1 MLRSLVGSEMCIR
14 DRRRTGGFILHTVD
28 GGDYWQIQTTTH
40 QRCIGVHFLNA
51 KSGWVVMEDGTSLLT
66 TDGGENWKRDLETER
81 DIKGTNLD
89 IQMLTVKFRN
99 HTEAWAIDS
108 ERTILTTQNQG
119 KSWEAMDFLLD
130 AGTTDGEAKSWIERM
145 VEERPFGFSMRIT
158 NAHLLGDGHCWIV
171 SGEQIHD
178 RESARADIGGS
189 NESGASTGQI
199 YATTDGGKT
208 WQHQLG
214 EQLDN
219 FRDVLFL
226 DEQNG
231 WIAGDNGVLLS
242 TEDGGINWKRL
253 RTNTMARI
261 VDVHFVSLEPKWG
274 WAMERD
280 GTLLYTTDGDDWS
293 TDNNQELPQR
303 ELPDLPQHQLPPLS
317 INEAAFGKF
326 SEGWAV
332 GENGEIIHNL
342 DGGPIWQLQRTS
354 TGKNLTSIDM
364 QFAPLGWAVGTN
376 GVIQRT
382 VNGGEYWK
390 FHETYAGYD
399 LYAVSFITKRKG
411 WAVGRAGII
420 LSTTDGGFTWESK
433 LSGMSET
440 LYDILALSEQEI
452 YAVGAAGT
460 IIHSTDGGE
469 TWEQEHTG
477 VDNHLYVI
485 TRVKDGETLWVVGQ
499 GGVVLRRPE
508 H

>member
-1 MLRSLVGSEMCIR
+1 
-14 DRRRTGGFILHTVD
+14 
-28 GGDYWQIQTTTH
+28 
-40 QRCIGVHFLNA
+40 
-51 KSGWVVMEDGTSLLT
+51 MENGTSLLT
-66 TDGGENWKRDLETER
+66 TDGGKNWKRDLETER
-81 DIKGTNLD
+81 DIKGTNFD
-89 IQMLTVKFRN
+89 IQLQTVKFRN

-108 ERTILTTQNQG
+108 GHTILTTQNQG
-119 KSWEAMDFLLD
+119 KRWEAMDFLLD
-130 AGTTDGEAKSWIERM
+130 AGVTDDEAKSWTERM

-158 NAHLLGDGHCWIV
+158 NAHLLGDGHCWVV

-178 RESARADIGGS
+178 RELSRADIGGS
-189 NESGASTGQI
+189 SESVASTGQI

-242 TEDGGINWKRL
+242 TEDGGKNWKRL
-253 RTNTMARI
+253 ESGTTDRI
-261 VDVHFVSLEPKWG
+261 VDVHFISLDPKWG
-274 WAMERD
+274 WAMEKE
-280 GTLLYTTDGDDWS
+280 GTLLYTTDGEDWS
-293 TDNNQELPQR
+293 ADENQELPER
-303 ELPDLPQHQLPPLS
+303 EPPALS
-317 INEAAFGKF
+317 INEVAFGNF

-342 DGGPIWQLQRTS
+342 DGGPTWTLQRTS
-354 TGKNLTSIDM
+354 TGKTLTGIDM
-364 QFAPLGWAVGTN
+364 KFAPLGWAVGTN

-390 FHETYAGYD
+390 FHETHAGYD
-399 LYAVSFITKRKG
+399 LYGVSFITKRKG

-420 LSTTDGGFTWESK
+420 LSTSDGGFTWESK

-452 YAVGAAGT
+452 YAVGASGT

-469 TWEQEHTG
+469 TWKQEHTG
-477 VDNHLYVI
+477 VNNDLYTI

-499 GGVVLRRPE
+499 GGVVLRRPK

>member
-1 MLRSLVGSEMCIR
+1 
-14 DRRRTGGFILHTVD
+14 
-28 GGDYWQIQTTTH
+28 
-40 QRCIGVHFLNA
+40 
-51 KSGWVVMEDGTSLLT
+51 
-66 TDGGENWKRDLETER
+66 
-81 DIKGTNLD
+81 
-89 IQMLTVKFRN
+89 
-99 HTEAWAIDS
+99 
-108 ERTILTTQNQG
+108 
-119 KSWEAMDFLLD
+119 MDFLLD